1 MQPKKKHLLKSYFTF
16 TANERRAVL
25 LLAVI
30 TLLFFIL
37 PHVYPA
43 IVKSEQVTVKE
54 EKTAPTSSVKPSD
67 RSFLTEVEI
76 NPDKIESSSNSRLF
90 YFDPN
95 TATIED
101 WKRLGVKEKTA
112 LTIIRYRSKGGRF
125 KSPEDIKKI
134 WGLSSQIAD
143 RLIPFVSIQS
153 DLKETGSKISKEK
166 SMLVKPY
173 PVCKIDINKATQ
185 EEWEKLKGIG
195 PATATRI
202 IKFRDKLGGFISV
215 EQVGET
221 YGMKDST
228 FQQIRSNLYGNEND
242 VQKININLSD
252 IEQLSKH
259 PYIRFKT
266 AKAIIAYREQN
277 GLYKAVSDLQKI
289 ESITPETFQKMEKY
303 LIIE

>member
-277 GLYKAVSDLQKI
+277 GLYKAISDLQKI

>member
-16 TANERRAVL
+16 TANERRAVFL
-25 LLAVI
+25 LIVI
-30 TLLFFIL
+30 SFLFFIL
-37 PHVYPA
+37 PFIYPA
-43 IVKSEQVTVKE
+43 IIKSKPEVIKE
-54 EKTAPTSSVKPSD
+54 TIIGSSPSVPRTD
-67 RSFLTEVEI
+67 NTPLFEERK
-76 NPDKIESSSNSRLF
+76 NSNEGLLSNIRLF

-95 TATIED
+95 KANLEE
-101 WKRLGVKEKTA
+101 WKQLGVKEKTA
-112 LTIIRYRSKGGRF
+112 QTIIRFRLKGGKFR
-125 KSPEDIKKI
+125 SPLDLKKI
-134 WGLSSQIAD
+134 WGLSAQMAD
-143 RLIPFVSIQS
+143 RLMPFVRINTEA
-153 DLKETGSKISKEK
+153 KETVLKMAKEK
-166 SMLVKPY
+166 TSYVKPTAGM
-173 PVCKIDINKATQ
+173 KININSATQ

-195 PATATRI
+195 PATAARI

-221 YGMKDST
+221 YGMKDSA

-266 AKAIIAYREQN
+266 AKAIIAYRAQN
-277 GLYKAVSDLQKI
+277 GLFKAVSDLQKI